1 VFLTA
6 PSLWLLLEL
15 GDDNPAASLR
25 SGEIYSSVVVVK
37 RCYKGRVGRSVNDP
51 AASLHSDKIYSSVV
65 VVKRCCIEGKGG
77 ERSVNDPASSLHP
90 AEIYSSVV

>member
-6 PSLWLLLEL
+6 PSLWLTAPSLWLLIEL
-15 GDDNPAASLR
+15 GDDNPAASLH

-65 VVKRCCIEGKGG
+65 VVKRCYSEGEGWG
-77 ERSVNDPASSLHP
+77 E
-90 AEIYSSVV
+90 EC